1 MLSDPS
7 DRRRVRGALE
17 ILRRAFGCDG
27 VAIHALGPAGM
38 IEPFCALGDWRIAPG
53 DLRDCMTVPLLRGA
67 ERLGTLDLLAR
78 PGQRWTP
85 QQLGLVRTASGALG
99 AALGARLELE
109 RLRRQPGRDR
119 ATGLPDEVAFLE
131 RLGEELVRARAV
143 GIPISIAFLEI
154 DHFAALV
161 SRYGNVIADRV
172 LAEAALVLKLALR
185 EGDVVGRMSGARFG
199 LLLPETDGGPALR
212 VAERVRRS
220 LEEHGFGRVAR
231 VSATAGIASSPND
244 GLEAVELIERASQS
258 LSVARK
264 SGRRRSTAPATLGIQ

>member
-1 MLSDPS
+1 M
-7 DRRRVRGALE
+7 RGALE
-17 ILRRAFGCDG
+17 ILRRAFDCDG

-38 IEPFCALGDWRIAPG
+38 IEPFSALGDWRIAPG

-67 ERLGTLDLLAR
+67 ERLGTLELLAR
-78 PGQRWTP
+78 PGQRWSP

-131 RLGEELVRARAV
+131 RMGEELVRARTI
-143 GIPISIAFLEI
+143 GISISLAFVEI

-161 SRYGNVIADRV
+161 SRYGNAIADRV

-185 EGDVVGRMSGARFG
+185 EGDVVGRMSGPRFG
-199 LLLPETDGGPALR
+199 LLLPETDAGPALR

-220 LEEHGFGRVAR
+220 LEEHGFGRVSR
-231 VSATAGIASSPND
+231 ISATAGVASSPND
-244 GLEAVELIERASQS
+244 GLEAVELVERAGQA

-264 SGRRRSTAPATLGIQ
+264 SGRRRSGTSTPLGVQ